1 MEAGDFKYP
10 SIKVSQYKI
19 HLERCKI
26 TITII
31 IKVSV
36 HALTDP
42 LVNMVSLPLSV
53 YENTVILSTAIL
65 SNPSHS

>member
-10 SIKVSQYKI
+10 SIKVSQYKM
-19 HLERCKI
+19 HLERCKT
-26 TITII
+26 TITV

-53 YENTVILSTAIL
+53 YENTVILSTAIP